1 MIKQAKDFP
10 DPSFFFFLLL
20 LLEVYLFLQLK
31 AMFLYLKD
39 LSFVCHWLAAV
50 LYYGEFKKTMK
61 EKRSEGCNFSTL

>member
-10 DPSFFFFLLL
+10 DPSFFFCL

-39 LSFVCHWLAAV
+39 VSFACHWLAAV
-50 LYYGEFKKTMK
+50 LYGEFKKTMK